1 MRGGPGTGEMS
12 EETLELF
19 IRQYI
24 EGTTG
29 PQVVFS
35 WQGGEPTLRGLDF
48 YRRVVALQ
56 KKYEKSGQ
64 RIENDLQTNGVLLN
78 EEWAAFLKEHRFLV
92 GLSIDGPREL
102 HDAFRVNKGGA
113 PTFDK
118 VMAAARLLRKSG
130 VPFNTLTCVHRLNG
144 SRPLDVYRFLRSELD
159 STYMQFIPIVQLKEF
174 ETTAPQKWDGSRL
187 PIVGSP
193 EARPDH
199 PNSVVTDWSVD
210 PEEYGYFLS
219 KVFDEWRRKDFGKV
233 LVNHFE
239 TLVAQHMGLP
249 SQLCI
254 YSEFCGKGVAIEHD
268 GSVYSCDH
276 YVYPEYRLGTVKE
289 KPLAEMVFSP
299 TKSSSATPSLKRCR
313 NIAANVPFSRDCWGE
328 CPKNRLIRTPEGEPG
343 LNYLCAGLKKFFN
356 HALPEVERI
365 VGRNSPAAELP
376 WSPKGAG
383 GRTAHQTHC
392 QIMAGCTNAN
402 DRATNGSRND
412 RLDKADNPTGHVF
425 VCYWS
430 RSGHWSAM
438 IFISLTC
445 ATELPRVR
453 PRGAF
458 SEGWC
463 SASGFSD
470 RGGRIA
476 PSPVYPTSQPR

>member
-1 MRGGPGTGEMS
+1 MLDKYSMPQKLHAKSGGQFHVMAKPAGSTCNLDCKYCFYLSKETLRNGPGTGQMS
-12 EETLELF
+12 EDTLELF

-29 PQVVFS
+29 LQVVFS

-56 KKYEKSGQ
+56 KKYAKANQ

-78 EEWAAFLKEHRFLV
+78 EEWATFLKEHRFLV

-118 VMAAARLLRKSG
+118 VMAAARLLRKFG
-130 VPFNTLTCVHRLNG
+130 VPFNTLTCVHRLNA

-159 STYMQFIPIVQLKEF
+159 STYIQFIPIVQLKEF
-174 ETTAPQKWDGSRL
+174 ETTAPQKWDASRL

-193 EARPDH
+193 EAHTDH

-210 PEEYGYFLS
+210 PDEYGYFLS
-219 KVFDEWRRKDFGKV
+219 RVFDEWVRKDLGKV

-254 YSEFCGKGVAIEHD
+254 YNEFCGKGVALEHD

-276 YVYPEYRLGTVKE
+276 YVYPEYRLGTVQE

-299 TKSSSATPSLKRCR
+299 EQVKFGYAKSEALPRYCRECSYLK
-313 NIAANVPFSRDCWGE
+313 DCWGE
-328 CPKNRLIRTPEGEPG
+328 CPKNRLIRTPDGEPG
-343 LNYLCAGLKKFFN
+343 LNYLCAGLKKFYK

-365 VGRNSPAAELP
+365 VGQICQQQS
-376 WSPKGAG
+376 SGVPKGHGKSNGLSNVLPNHG
-383 GRTAHQTHC
+383 GMHQ
-392 QIMAGCTNAN
+392 
-402 DRATNGSRND
+402 R
-412 RLDKADNPTGHVF
+412 K
-425 VCYWS
+425 
-430 RSGHWSAM
+430 
-438 IFISLTC
+438 
-445 ATELPRVR
+445 
-453 PRGAF
+453 
-458 SEGWC
+458 
-463 SASGFSD
+463 
-470 RGGRIA
+470 
-476 PSPVYPTSQPR
+476 